1 MRLNHRLIV
10 LLCIAPSTAWSKG
23 CLWDQTTISY
33 QGSAVEQATCLLRP
47 VAKGGV
53 VADTEIPLPANLTA
67 RIGQPVTVSRTAFRR
82 YLAAQGIE
90 ETSLGGGLDEPL
102 STTEGEPAYPA
113 LYFVIH
119 DTSNILCTRDAFPD
133 DSDAPDAPWNQAA
146 LWQSHAQ
153 AHLFLTRD
161 GAAYSPQGRTFS
173 VPWRATKHEMSVG
186 ISTRGRFLHIENV
199 QLRRPE
205 VDSDASLTN
214 PEGHCANDRI
224 AQSPGFTSRQ
234 MHLLGL
240 TYIAASIRA
249 GHWLIPAYHAVIDAP
264 YPGGHDDPQNFDLRS
279 WSQTIDAAV
288 ADVERVR

>member
-1 MRLNHRLIV
+1 MRLTHRLVV
-10 LLCIAPSTAWSKG
+10 LLCIVPSPAWSKG
-23 CLWDQTTISY
+23 CLWDNATLSY

-53 VADTEIPLPANLTA
+53 VADTEHPLPAALAA
-67 RIGQPVTVSRTAFRR
+67 RIGQPVSVSRTAFGR
-82 YLAAQGIE
+82 YLVTQGIE

-102 STTEGEPAYPA
+102 STTEGEPAHPA

-119 DTSNILCTRDAFPD
+119 DTSNILCTRDDFPG
-133 DSDAPDAPWNQAA
+133 DSDAPGAAWNQAA
-146 LWQSHAQ
+146 LWQSSAQ

-173 VPWRATKHEMSVG
+173 TPWRATKHEMSVG
-186 ISTRGRFLHIENV
+186 VSTRGRFLHIENV

-205 VDSDASLTN
+205 LDSEASPTN
-214 PEGHCANDRI
+214 AEGNCANDRI

-240 TYIAASIRA
+240 TYIAASLRA

-264 YPGGHDDPQNFDLRS
+264 YPGGHDDPQNFDLRL
-279 WSQTIDAAV
+279 WSHTIDDAV
-288 ADVERVR
+288 ADVERLR